1 LEIKDSYMFIKSEFK
16 DDLCIIGV
24 DREEA
29 LNAMNIN
36 ILNEL
41 YDNITYSINDKNIRA
56 IIITGS
62 GDKAFIAGA
71 DIRVMEKLD
80 KKDGKEFG
88 ELGQKVANTIE
99 QSSKPI
105 IAAINGF
112 ALGGG
117 CEIALACHLRF
128 ASKNA
133 KFGQP
138 EVKLGLIPG
147 WGGTQRLPRIVGKG
161 NATELIIGGHVIN
174 SDEAFRI
181 GLVNKV
187 FDQDKL
193 LDETISFSKII
204 INNGPLAVTKALKCI
219 NDSFNYSL
227 KEGLKKEIA
236 VFSDLFESK
245 ETDEGL
251 KAFLEKRKPNFRH

>member
-1 LEIKDSYMFIKSEFK
+1 MFIKKELK
-16 DDLCIIGV
+16 DNLCIV
-24 DREEA
+24 TVEREEA
-29 LNAMNIN
+29 LNAMNPTV
-36 ILNEL
+36 LHEL
-41 YDNITYSINDKNIRA
+41 YDNISSSINDKNIGA

-71 DIRVMEKLD
+71 DIKLMEKLD
-80 KKDGKEFG
+80 KKGGKEFG
-88 ELGQKVANTIE
+88 ELGQKVTNLIE
-99 QSSKPI
+99 ESPI
-105 IAAINGF
+105 PVIAAINGF

-147 WGGTQRLPRIVGKG
+147 WGGTQRLPKIVGKG
-161 NATELIIGGHVIN
+161 NAIELIIGGHIIDSN
-174 SDEAFRI
+174 EALRI

-193 LDETISFSKII
+193 LDEAISFAKII
-204 INNGPLAVTKALKCI
+204 TANGPFAVSQSLKCI
-219 NDSFNYSL
+219 NDSSNYSL
-227 KEGLKKEIA
+227 AEGLKKE
-236 VFSDLFESK
+236 VEQFSDLFESQ
-245 ETDEGL
+245 ETNEGL
-251 KAFLEKRKPNFRH
+251 KAFVEKRKANFR

>member
-1 LEIKDSYMFIKSEFK
+1 MFIKKELK
-16 DDLCIIGV
+16 DNIFIIRV

-29 LNAMNIN
+29 LNAMNPTV
-36 ILNEL
+36 LQEL
-41 YDNITYSINDKNIRA
+41 YDNVSSLTNDKNIGA

-71 DIRVMEKLD
+71 DIKLMEKLD
-80 KKDGKEFG
+80 KKGGKEFG
-88 ELGQKVANTIE
+88 ELGHKVTNLIE
-99 QSSKPI
+99 ESSKPV

-147 WGGTQRLPRIVGKG
+147 WGGTQRLPKIVGKG
-161 NATELIIGGHVIN
+161 NAIELIIGGHIIDSN
-174 SDEAFRI
+174 EALRI
-181 GLVNKV
+181 GLINKV

-193 LDETISFSKII
+193 LDEAISFAKII
-204 INNGPLAVTKALKCI
+204 TANGPFAVSQSLKCI
-219 NDSFNYSL
+219 NDSSNYSL
-227 KEGLKKEIA
+227 AEGLKKE
-236 VFSDLFESK
+236 VEQFSDLFESQ
-245 ETDEGL
+245 ETNEGL
-251 KAFLEKRKPNFRH
+251 KAFVEKRKANFR

>member
-1 LEIKDSYMFIKSEFK
+1 MFIKKEIKDNI
-16 DDLCIIGV
+16 CIIRV

-29 LNAMNIN
+29 LNAMNPTV
-36 ILNEL
+36 LHEL
-41 YDNITYSINDKNIRA
+41 IDNVGASLNDKNTRV

-62 GDKAFIAGA
+62 GSRAFIAGA
-71 DIRVMEKLD
+71 DIKLMKKLD
-80 KKDGKEFG
+80 KKGGRKFG
-88 ELGQKVANTIE
+88 ALGQKITNLIE
-99 QSSKPI
+99 ESPKPV

-161 NATELIIGGHVIN
+161 NAIELIIGGHIIDSN
-174 SDEAFRI
+174 EALRI

-187 FDQDKL
+187 FEQDKL
-193 LDETISFSKII
+193 LDETISFAKII
-204 INNGPLAVTKALKCI
+204 GDNGPFAISQSLKCI
-219 NDSFNYSL
+219 NDSSNYFL
-227 KEGLKKEIA
+227 AEGLKNEMER
-236 VFSDLFESK
+236 FSNLFGSQ
-245 ETDEGL
+245 ETNEGL
-251 KAFLEKRKPNFRH
+251 KAFVEKRKPNFI

>member
-1 LEIKDSYMFIKSEFK
+1 MFIKKELK
-16 DDLCIIGV
+16 ENACIIRV

-29 LNAMNIN
+29 LNAMNPTV
-36 ILNEL
+36 LHEL
-41 YDNITYSINDKNIRA
+41 YDNIGSSINDKNIGA

-62 GDKAFIAGA
+62 GEKAFIAGA
-71 DIRVMEKLD
+71 DIKLMEKLD
-80 KKDGKEFG
+80 KKGGKEFG
-88 ELGQKVANTIE
+88 ELGQKVTNLIE
-99 QSSKPI
+99 ESSKPI

-147 WGGTQRLPRIVGKG
+147 WGGTQRLPKIVGRG
-161 NATELIIGGHVIN
+161 NAIELIIGGHIIDSN
-174 SDEAFRI
+174 EALRI

-187 FDQDKL
+187 FEQDKL
-193 LDETISFSKII
+193 LDESISFAKII
-204 INNGPLAVTKALKCI
+204 GANGPFAVSQSLKCI
-219 NDSFNYSL
+219 NDSSNYFL
-227 KEGLKKEIA
+227 VEGLKKE
-236 VFSDLFESK
+236 VEQFSNLFGSQ
-245 ETDEGL
+245 ETNEGL
-251 KAFLEKRKPNFRH
+251 KAFVEKRKANFKQ

>member
-1 LEIKDSYMFIKSEFK
+1 MFIKKELK
-16 DDLCIIGV
+16 DNVCIIRV

-29 LNAMNIN
+29 LNAMNPTV
-36 ILNEL
+36 LHEL
-41 YDNITYSINDKNIRA
+41 YDNIVSSINDKNIGA

-71 DIRVMEKLD
+71 DIKLMEKLD
-80 KKDGKEFG
+80 KKGGREFG
-88 ELGQKVANTIE
+88 ALGQKVTNLIE
-99 QSSKPI
+99 ESSKPV

-147 WGGTQRLPRIVGKG
+147 WGGTQRLPKIIGKG
-161 NATELIIGGHVIN
+161 HAIELIIGGHIID
-174 SDEAFRI
+174 SDEALRI

-187 FDQDKL
+187 FEQDKL
-193 LDETISFSKII
+193 LDEIISFAKII
-204 INNGPLAVTKALKCI
+204 TDNGPFAVSQSLKCI
-219 NDSFNYSL
+219 NDSSNYFL
-227 KEGLKKEIA
+227 NEGLKKE
-236 VFSDLFESK
+236 VEQFSDLFESQ
-245 ETDEGL
+245 ETNEGL
-251 KAFLEKRKPNFRH
+251 KAFVEKRKANFR

>member
-1 LEIKDSYMFIKSEFK
+1 MFIKKELK
-16 DDLCIIGV
+16 DNVCIIRV

-29 LNAMNIN
+29 LNAMNPTV
-36 ILNEL
+36 LHEL
-41 YDNITYSINDKNIRA
+41 YDNIVSSINDKNIGA

-71 DIRVMEKLD
+71 DIKLMEKLD
-80 KKDGKEFG
+80 KKGGREFG
-88 ELGQKVANTIE
+88 ALGQKVTNLIE
-99 QSSKPI
+99 ESSKPV

-147 WGGTQRLPRIVGKG
+147 WGGTQRLPKIIGKG
-161 NATELIIGGHVIN
+161 HAIELIIGGHIIDA
-174 SDEAFRI
+174 DEALRI

-187 FDQDKL
+187 FEQNKL
-193 LDETISFSKII
+193 LDEIISFAKII
-204 INNGPLAVTKALKCI
+204 TDNGPFAVSQSLKCI
-219 NDSFNYSL
+219 NDSSNYSL
-227 KEGLKKEIA
+227 IEGLKKE
-236 VFSDLFESK
+236 VEQFSDLFESQ
-245 ETDEGL
+245 ETNEGL
-251 KAFLEKRKPNFRH
+251 KAFVEKRKANFR

>member
-1 LEIKDSYMFIKSEFK
+1 MFINKELK
-16 DDLCIIGV
+16 DNACIIRV

-29 LNAMNIN
+29 LNAMNSTV
-36 ILNEL
+36 LHEL
-41 YDNITYSINDKNIRA
+41 YNNIGSSINDKNIGA

-71 DIRVMEKLD
+71 DIKLMEKLD
-80 KKDGKEFG
+80 KKGGKEFG
-88 ELGQKVANTIE
+88 VLGQKVTNLIE
-99 QSSKPI
+99 ESSKPI

-147 WGGTQRLPRIVGKG
+147 WGGTQRLPKIVGKG
-161 NATELIIGGHVIN
+161 NAIELIIGGHIIDSN
-174 SDEAFRI
+174 EALRI
-181 GLVNKV
+181 GLVNKI
-187 FDQDKL
+187 FEQEKL
-193 LDETISFSKII
+193 LDESISFAKII
-204 INNGPLAVTKALKCI
+204 GANGPFAVSQSLKCI
-219 NDSFNYSL
+219 NDSSNYFL
-227 KEGLKKEIA
+227 VEGLKKE
-236 VFSDLFESK
+236 VEQFSNLFGSQ
-245 ETDEGL
+245 ETNEGL
-251 KAFLEKRKPNFRH
+251 KAFVEKRKANFRQ

>member
-1 LEIKDSYMFIKSEFK
+1 MFIKKELK
-16 DDLCIIGV
+16 DNLCIIRV

-29 LNAMNIN
+29 LNAMNPTV
-36 ILNEL
+36 LHEL
-41 YDNITYSINDKNIRA
+41 YDNISSSINDKNIGA

-62 GDKAFIAGA
+62 GEKAFIAGA
-71 DIRVMEKLD
+71 DIKLMEKLD
-80 KKDGKEFG
+80 KKGGREFG
-88 ELGQKVANTIE
+88 ALGQKVTNLIE
-99 QSSKPI
+99 ESSKPV

-147 WGGTQRLPRIVGKG
+147 WGGTQRLPKIVGKG
-161 NATELIIGGHVIN
+161 NAIELIIGGHIIDSN
-174 SDEAFRI
+174 EALRI

-187 FDQDKL
+187 FEQDKL
-193 LDETISFSKII
+193 LDESISFAKII
-204 INNGPLAVTKALKCI
+204 GANGPFAVSQSLKCI
-219 NDSFNYSL
+219 NDSSNYSL
-227 KEGLKKEIA
+227 IEGLKKE
-236 VFSDLFESK
+236 VEQFSDLFGSQ
-245 ETDEGL
+245 ETNEGL
-251 KAFLEKRKPNFRH
+251 KAFVEKRKANFRQ

>member
-1 LEIKDSYMFIKSEFK
+1 MFIKKELK
-16 DDLCIIGV
+16 DNLCIV
-24 DREEA
+24 TVEREEA
-29 LNAMNIN
+29 LNAMNPTV
-36 ILNEL
+36 LHEL
-41 YDNITYSINDKNIRA
+41 YDNIVSSINDKNIVA

-71 DIRVMEKLD
+71 DIKLMEKLD
-80 KKDGKEFG
+80 KKGGKEFG
-88 ELGQKVANTIE
+88 ELGQKVTNLIE
-99 QSSKPI
+99 KSPI
-105 IAAINGF
+105 PVIAAINGF

-147 WGGTQRLPRIVGKG
+147 WGGTQRLPKIVGKG
-161 NATELIIGGHVIN
+161 NAIELIIGGHIIDSN
-174 SDEAFRI
+174 EALRI

-193 LDETISFSKII
+193 LDEAISFAKII
-204 INNGPLAVTKALKCI
+204 TANGPFAVSQSLKCI
-219 NDSFNYSL
+219 NDSSNYSL
-227 KEGLKKEIA
+227 AEGLKKE
-236 VFSDLFESK
+236 VEQFSDLFESQ
-245 ETDEGL
+245 ETNEGL
-251 KAFLEKRKPNFRH
+251 KAFVEKRKANFR

>member
-1 LEIKDSYMFIKSEFK
+1 MFIKKELK
-16 DDLCIIGV
+16 DNLCIIRV
-24 DREEA
+24 DREDA
-29 LNAMNIN
+29 LNAMNPTV
-36 ILNEL
+36 LHEL
-41 YDNITYSINDKNIRA
+41 YDNISSSINDRNIGA

-71 DIRVMEKLD
+71 DIKLMEKLD
-80 KKDGKEFG
+80 KKGGKEFG
-88 ELGQKVANTIE
+88 ELGQKVTNLIE
-99 QSSKPI
+99 ESPI
-105 IAAINGF
+105 PVIAAINGF

-147 WGGTQRLPRIVGKG
+147 WGGTQRLPKIVGKG
-161 NATELIIGGHVIN
+161 NAIELIIGGHIIDSN
-174 SDEAFRI
+174 EALRI

-193 LDETISFSKII
+193 LDEAISFAKII
-204 INNGPLAVTKALKCI
+204 TANGPFAVSQSLKCI
-219 NDSFNYSL
+219 NDSSNYSL
-227 KEGLKKEIA
+227 AEGLKKE
-236 VFSDLFESK
+236 VEQFSDLFESQ
-245 ETDEGL
+245 ETNEGL
-251 KAFLEKRKPNFRH
+251 KAFVEKRKANFR

>member
-1 LEIKDSYMFIKSEFK
+1 MFIKKELK
-16 DDLCIIGV
+16 DNLCIV
-24 DREEA
+24 TVEREEA
-29 LNAMNIN
+29 LNAMNPTV
-36 ILNEL
+36 LHEL
-41 YDNITYSINDKNIRA
+41 YDNVNYSINDKNIGA

-71 DIRVMEKLD
+71 DIKLMEKLD
-80 KKDGKEFG
+80 KKGGKEFG
-88 ELGQKVANTIE
+88 ELGQKVTNLIE
-99 QSSKPI
+99 ESPI
-105 IAAINGF
+105 PVIAAINGF

-147 WGGTQRLPRIVGKG
+147 WGGTQRLPKIVGKG
-161 NATELIIGGHVIN
+161 NAIELIIGGHIIDSN
-174 SDEAFRI
+174 EALRI

-193 LDETISFSKII
+193 LDEAISFAKII
-204 INNGPLAVTKALKCI
+204 TANGPFAVSQSLKCI
-219 NDSFNYSL
+219 NDSSNYSL
-227 KEGLKKEIA
+227 AEGLKKE
-236 VFSDLFESK
+236 VEQFSDLFESQ
-245 ETDEGL
+245 ETNEGL
-251 KAFLEKRKPNFRH
+251 KAFVEKRKANFR

>member
-1 LEIKDSYMFIKSEFK
+1 MFIKKELK
-16 DDLCIIGV
+16 DNVCIIKV

-29 LNAMNIN
+29 LNAMNPTV
-36 ILNEL
+36 LHEL
-41 YDNITYSINDKNIRA
+41 YDNIDSSINDKNTRA

-71 DIRVMEKLD
+71 DIKLMEKLD
-80 KKDGKEFG
+80 KKGGRKFG
-88 ELGQKVANTIE
+88 ALGQKVTNLIE
-99 QSSKPI
+99 ESSKPV

-117 CEIALACHLRF
+117 CEIALACHVRF

-147 WGGTQRLPRIVGKG
+147 WGGTQRLPKIVGKG
-161 NATELIIGGHVIN
+161 HAIELIIGGHIID
-174 SDEAFRI
+174 SDEALRI

-187 FDQDKL
+187 FEQDKL
-193 LDETISFSKII
+193 LDEIISFAKTIAD
-204 INNGPLAVTKALKCI
+204 NGPFAVSQSLKCI
-219 NDSFNYSL
+219 NDSSNYSL
-227 KEGLKKEIA
+227 IEGLKKE
-236 VFSDLFESK
+236 VEQFSDLFGSQ
-245 ETDEGL
+245 ETNEGL
-251 KAFLEKRKPNFRH
+251 KAFVEKRKANFRQ

>member
-1 LEIKDSYMFIKSEFK
+1 MFIKKELK
-16 DDLCIIGV
+16 DNVSIIRV

-29 LNAMNIN
+29 LNAMNPTV
-36 ILNEL
+36 LNEL
-41 YDNITYSINDKNIRA
+41 YDKIGSSISDKVIEA

-71 DIRVMEKLD
+71 DIKLMEKLD
-80 KKDGKEFG
+80 KRGGKEFG
-88 ELGQKVANTIE
+88 KLGQKVTNLIE
-99 QSSKPI
+99 ESSKPVL
-105 IAAINGF
+105 AAINGF

-128 ASKNA
+128 ASENA

-161 NATELIIGGHVIN
+161 NAIELIIGGHIIDSN
-174 SDEAFRI
+174 EALRI

-193 LDETISFSKII
+193 LDETISFAKVIAD
-204 INNGPLAVTKALKCI
+204 NGSYAVYQSLKCI
-219 NDSFNYSL
+219 NDSSNYSL
-227 KEGLKKEIA
+227 AEGLIKE
-236 VFSDLFESK
+236 VEHFSDLFGSP
-245 ETDEGL
+245 ETNEGL
-251 KAFLEKRKPNFRH
+251 NAFVEKRKANFRK

>member
-1 LEIKDSYMFIKSEFK
+1 MFIKKELK
-16 DDLCIIGV
+16 DNLCIV
-24 DREEA
+24 TVEREEA
-29 LNAMNIN
+29 LNAMNPTV
-36 ILNEL
+36 LHEL
-41 YDNITYSINDKNIRA
+41 YDNVNYSINDKNIGA

-71 DIRVMEKLD
+71 DIKLMEKLD
-80 KKDGKEFG
+80 KKGGKEFG
-88 ELGQKVANTIE
+88 ELGQKVTNLIE
-99 QSSKPI
+99 ESPKPV

-147 WGGTQRLPRIVGKG
+147 WGGTQRLPKIVGKG
-161 NATELIIGGHVIN
+161 NAIELIIGGHIIDSN
-174 SDEAFRI
+174 EALRI

-193 LDETISFSKII
+193 LDEAISFAKII
-204 INNGPLAVTKALKCI
+204 TANGPFAVSQSLKCI
-219 NDSFNYSL
+219 NDSSNYSL
-227 KEGLKKEIA
+227 VEGLKKE
-236 VFSDLFESK
+236 VEQFSDLFESQ
-245 ETDEGL
+245 ETNEGL
-251 KAFLEKRKPNFRH
+251 KAFVEKRKANFR

>member
-1 LEIKDSYMFIKSEFK
+1 MNNMFIEKELK
-16 DDLCIIGV
+16 NNICVIRV

-29 LNAMNIN
+29 LNAMNPTV
-36 ILNEL
+36 LHEL
-41 YDNITYSINDKNIRA
+41 YDNINESINDKKIGA

-71 DIRVMEKLD
+71 DIKLMEKLD
-80 KKDGKEFG
+80 KKGGREFG
-88 ELGQKVANTIE
+88 VLGQKVTNLIE
-99 QSSKPI
+99 ESSKPV

-128 ASKNA
+128 ASTNA

-147 WGGTQRLPRIVGKG
+147 WGGTQRLPKIVGKG
-161 NATELIIGGHVIN
+161 NAIELIIGGHIIDSN
-174 SDEAFRI
+174 EALRI

-193 LDETISFSKII
+193 LDEAISFAKII
-204 INNGPLAVTKALKCI
+204 TANGPFAVSQSLKCI
-219 NDSFNYSL
+219 NDSSNYSL
-227 KEGLKKEIA
+227 AEGLEKE
-236 VFSDLFESK
+236 VEKFSDLFESQ
-245 ETDEGL
+245 ETNEGL
-251 KAFLEKRKPNFRH
+251 KAFVEKRKANFR